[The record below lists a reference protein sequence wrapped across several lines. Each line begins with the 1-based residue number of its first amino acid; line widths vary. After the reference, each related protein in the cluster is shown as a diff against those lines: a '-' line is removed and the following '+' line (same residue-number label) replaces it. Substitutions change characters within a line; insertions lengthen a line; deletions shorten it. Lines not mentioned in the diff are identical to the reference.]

1 MTETAERGALNT
13 GRVRQKTQ
21 SRPPRPPSSAQT
33 AEKSEAL
40 PDKFDFVQ
48 VKTRRVFEEI
58 ILQIRR
64 ELTLGNLRPG
74 DKLPAERELAKQ
86 FGTSRTA
93 VREAL
98 RTLENAGIVISYK
111 GVKGGAFI
119 RETEPGL
126 LTQLLG
132 DMVNLGSISLESLTE
147 ARVHIL
153 TLVAE
158 LAGSGAQ
165 EEHLAGM
172 AVAIE
177 EAERHTMVMDA
188 QRRQDAI
195 GAFYDCLARATGNE
209 VMVMLVRSITEIV
222 RAVLLEVAPLPKSD
236 TPATLRLIVAA
247 LRQRDGPGASRLMR
261 EHLRDLH
268 LHLLQARN
276 AARPSVLCRRQ
287 A

>member
-1 MTETAERGALNT
+1 MTGA
-13 GRVRQKTQ
+13 GDAGV
-21 SRPPRPPSSAQT
+21 SR
-33 AEKSEAL
+33 
-40 PDKFDFVQ
+40 DKLDFVR

-98 RTLENAGIVISYK
+98 RTLENAGIVISQK

-158 LAGSGAQ
+158 LASAGAK
-165 EEHLAGM
+165 EEHFGGM
-172 AVAIE
+172 AAAID
-177 EAERHTMVMDA
+177 EAERHTVTMDA
-188 QRRQDAI
+188 QRRQEAI
-195 GAFYDCLARATGNE
+195 GAFYDHLALATGNE
-209 VMVMLVRSITEIV
+209 VLVMLVGSITEIV
-222 RAVLLEVAPLPKSD
+222 RAVLLEVAPVPKTD

-247 LRQRDGPGASRLMR
+247 LRKRNGPEASRLMR
-261 EHLRDLH
+261 EHLRNLH
-268 LHLLQARN
+268 LHLLDARR
-276 AARPSVLCRRQ
+276 AAKPVTLRRRQ

>member
-1 MTETAERGALNT
+1 MPEMPTERA
-13 GRVRQKTQ
+13 
-21 SRPPRPPSSAQT
+21 
-33 AEKSEAL
+33 
-40 PDKFDFVQ
+40 DFVQ

-74 DKLPAERELAKQ
+74 DKLPAERELARQ

-98 RTLENAGIVISYK
+98 RTLENAGVIVSQK

-158 LAGSGAQ
+158 LASAGAAEAQ
-165 EEHLAGM
+165 LEGM
-172 AVAIE
+172 EAAID
-177 EAERHTMVMDA
+177 EAERHTVTMDA
-188 QRRQDAI
+188 KRRQEAI
-195 GAFYDCLARATGNE
+195 GSFYDQLALATGNE
-209 VMVMLVRSITEIV
+209 VFVMLVRSITEIV
-222 RAVLLEVAPLPKSD
+222 RSVLLEVAPMPKAD
-236 TPATLRLIVAA
+236 TAATLRLIVAA
-247 LRQRDGPGASRLMR
+247 LRKRDGPGASRLMR
-261 EHLRDLH
+261 EHLRKLH
-268 LHLLQARN
+268 LHLLDARRDAN
-276 AARPSVLCRRQ
+276 APALGRRHG
-287 A
+287 